1 MDPTT
6 ILMLVVLIGVF
17 YFMIIR
23 PENKRKKTA
32 EQLRNSLK
40 KGDKLT
46 TIGGIVGTIVQV
58 NDDTIIIETSE
69 DRVRVEITKWA
80 VSTTGVQTSTDP
92 KAQKKQESKPAVEAP
107 EEASAPSA
115 EEKGAEEKS
124 SEEEQPAGEDGKK
137 PWDPEV

>member
-6 ILMLVVLIGVF
+6 ILMLVVLIAVF

-23 PENKRKKTA
+23 PENKRKKAA
-32 EQLRNSLK
+32 EQLRSGLN

-46 TIGGIVGTIVQV
+46 TIGGIVGNIVQV

-69 DRVRVEITKWA
+69 DRVRIEITKWA

-92 KAQKKQESKPAVEAP
+92 KDQKKQKVKPSDEVPEEPAAPAIEEKPAE
-107 EEASAPSA
+107 
-115 EEKGAEEKS
+115 EEKPAADGEKKS
-124 SEEEQPAGEDGKK
+124 
-137 PWDPEV
+137 WDPEV

>member
-23 PENKRKKTA
+23 PENKRKKSA

-46 TIGGIVGTIVQV
+46 TIGGIVGNIVQV

-69 DRVRVEITKWA
+69 DRVRMEITKWA

-92 KAQKKQESKPAVEAP
+92 KDQRKQKAKPSDEVPEEPAVPAVEEKAT
-107 EEASAPSA
+107 EEKPA
-115 EEKGAEEKS
+115 EEKPAEG
-124 SEEEQPAGEDGKK
+124 GEKK

>member
-1 MDPTT
+1 MDAMT
-6 ILMLVVLIGVF
+6 LMMLVVLIAVF

-23 PENKRKKTA
+23 PENKRKKAA

-46 TIGGIVGTIVQV
+46 TIGGIVGNIVQV
-58 NDDTIIIETSE
+58 NDDTIIIETSD
-69 DRVRVEITKWA
+69 DRVRMEITKWA

-92 KAQKKQESKPAVEAP
+92 KAQKKESKPSDEVPEEPAAPAVEEKP
-107 EEASAPSA
+107 A
-115 EEKGAEEKS
+115 EEEK
-124 SEEEQPAGEDGKK
+124 PADGGEKK